1 MDFLFNLIKDHLFVS
16 GCIFMSLIMY
26 GIILNWRRK
35 ERQEAEKEVER
46 LNKLLIES
54 DERVRNI
61 ANRMEANRGKLNIEL
76 MNMERL
82 LVENLREIHEQKKN
96 EDKAS

>member
-1 MDFLFNLIKDHLFVS
+1 MDFLFNLIKDHPFVS
-16 GCIFMSLIMY
+16 GCVLTSLIMY
-26 GIILNWRRK
+26 SIILNWRRK

-61 ANRMEANRGKLNIEL
+61 ANRMEANRGDLNVEL
-76 MNMERL
+76 INMERL